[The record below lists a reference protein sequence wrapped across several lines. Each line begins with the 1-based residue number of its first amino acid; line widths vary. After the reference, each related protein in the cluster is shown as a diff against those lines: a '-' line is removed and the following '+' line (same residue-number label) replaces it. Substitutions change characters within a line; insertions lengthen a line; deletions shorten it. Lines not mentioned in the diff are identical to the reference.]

1 MDAAE
6 AERLLRQIVASAPA
20 PRRARSRAPGRGL
33 AGLRRAGLLAA
44 GLGLTAAAVTVAV
57 VLSSGTTPAPSAGTT
72 PVPRGPRATAHAVPS
87 GRSARQVLLA
97 YATAA
102 ARAPATTGKYWY
114 VHATFLSGF
123 PDTFDTWMLRNGAN
137 WVRAYKTHNRVI
149 RLPWAGPGWELEG
162 SPLFALQFKVGK
174 PPAKPGPKWP
184 GQVTFGQLQRL
195 PAAPAALKAWI
206 VAFDRAFNESMGG
219 TPVYPGEG
227 VFVCLTSLIADL
239 PGSAAGAR
247 RGLSRAGH
255 PPEHPPGRR
264 RQGPAVRPGQARV
277 RHPRRRAR
285 DLGAPR
291 HSHHVQ
297 PGRPSTQ
304 AVGDRPLGEPA
315 PASEPHPPVRRSLM
329 RSRRPRPPAP
339 VSGPARWPG
348 TWQPG
353 AGAALAAA
361 AVLALAGLAPP
372 ASAASSVRP
381 ATAAALRLKSLAT
394 AGPAASAT
402 SVTGG
407 NLTRPGSGAALWEQA
422 DGHRYT
428 VPDVAAPH
436 SRWAA
441 ASRAEA
447 AARPGRARATLRLKV
462 TNLAGKPG
470 RNVQVVLMN
479 TDNARLSPAP
489 LSVNGTARITVPAG
503 DYSLFALFVDFN
515 AKGSAAV
522 AFHCVFRSDFRVTAA
537 GTTVTI
543 PERSATSPISV
554 STPRQ
559 AGGTELETVFFRGSK
574 AGGGTA
580 TGLILT
586 PPEMLPTYISPQ
598 PAAKVGQLRYLER
611 WSGAASSGRY
621 WYDAAFGFPG
631 IPPSEHFV
639 VRGSQV
645 ATIHEHF
652 FADALAPSIGQG
664 LWMEDPCEP
673 ATGCGGYSNVVPL
686 VSFSAPQVVDMP
698 GNLTVYL
705 DTACGDQ
712 WVSAVQTTNYAFCS
726 PTRKR
731 SWPGTATR
739 WTGRTGRSPPAL
751 ASTAGPGSARPAPRA
766 APCR

>member
-1 MDAAE
+1 M
-6 AERLLRQIVASAPA
+6 
-20 PRRARSRAPGRGL
+20 RSR
-33 AGLRRAGLLAA
+33 
-44 GLGLTAAAVTVAV
+44 
-57 VLSSGTTPAPSAGTT
+57 PS
-72 PVPRGPRATAHAVPS
+72 R
-87 GRSARQVLLA
+87 
-97 YATAA
+97 
-102 ARAPATTGKYWY
+102 
-114 VHATFLSGF
+114 
-123 PDTFDTWMLRNGAN
+123 
-137 WVRAYKTHNRVI
+137 
-149 RLPWAGPGWELEG
+149 
-162 SPLFALQFKVGK
+162 
-174 PPAKPGPKWP
+174 
-184 GQVTFGQLQRL
+184 
-195 PAAPAALKAWI
+195 PAAP
-206 VAFDRAFNESMGG
+206 V
-219 TPVYPGEG
+219 PG
-227 VFVCLTSLIADL
+227 
-239 PGSAAGAR
+239 
-247 RGLSRAGH
+247 
-255 PPEHPPGRR
+255 
-264 RQGPAVRPGQARV
+264 
-277 RHPRRRAR
+277 
-285 DLGAPR
+285 
-291 HSHHVQ
+291 
-297 PGRPSTQ
+297 
-304 AVGDRPLGEPA
+304 
-315 PASEPHPPVRRSLM
+315 PVRRPRTR
-329 RSRRPRPPAP
+329 RS
-339 VSGPARWPG
+339 
-348 TWQPG
+348 G
-353 AGAALAAA
+353 ASVTLASA

-372 ASAASSVRP
+372 ASAASGARP

-394 AGPAASAT
+394 ARPAASAT
-402 SVTGG
+402 SATGG

-705 DTACGDQ
+705 DTAGGDQ
-712 WVSAVQTTNYAFCS
+712 WVSAVQTTNYAFLLADPQTFLAGHSYSVDWAHGPLAAGLGQHRGPWQCQAC
-726 PTRKR
+726 
-731 SWPGTATR
+731 TA
-739 WTGRTGRSPPAL
+739 GRTLSVNFSSLGDSDPSHFVPPVRDQRLQPRAQFTLFRDGTKLVSARKASGAVVHIPAGRASYRAVLNVNLTHDPGFSQSTQSHTVLTVRYVPGAGPAL
-751 ASTAGPGSARPAPRA
+751 PAGDVCSGQSAA
-766 APCR
+766 APCRMLPTLTLDYQLATSQSNTSNTATQVLHLRVGHLSYDGVGSHAAIRSAAVWVSFDGEKSWRRARVTGTGGRYTATWPNPSSAADSSPDIKVTASDAIGGSITQTITGAYSIESIGRGAGG